1 MSGIALVVVVDDDDD
16 DDATS
21 IDPCLMSRI
30 TFNTV
35 SFGQHASTAAF
46 NVILEF
52 PVSSSSSSSSSFVP
66 AQVDESFFVVQ
77 VVVSSKVI
85 IMVGQSI

>member
-30 TFNTV
+30 TSNTV

-52 PVSSSSSSSSSFVP
+52 PVSSSSFVR

-85 IMVGQSI
+85 IMVGQSL

>member
-1 MSGIALVVVVDDDDD
+1 MSGIVLVVVVVVVDD

-30 TFNTV
+30 TSNTV

-52 PVSSSSSSSSSFVP
+52 PVSSSSFVR

-85 IMVGQSI
+85 IMVGESI

>member
-1 MSGIALVVVVDDDDD
+1 MSGIVLVVVVVFVDD

-30 TFNTV
+30 TSNTV

-52 PVSSSSSSSSSFVP
+52 PVSSSSFVR

-85 IMVGQSI
+85 IMVGESI

>member
-1 MSGIALVVVVDDDDD
+1 MSAIALVVVVDDDDD

-52 PVSSSSSSSSSFVP
+52 PVSSSSFVR

>member
-1 MSGIALVVVVDDDDD
+1 MSAIALVVVVDDDDD

-30 TFNTV
+30 TSNTV

-52 PVSSSSSSSSSFVP
+52 PLSSSFEP
-66 AQVDESFFVVQ
+66 AKVDESFFVVQ

>member
-1 MSGIALVVVVDDDDD
+1 MSGIALVVVVDDDD

-30 TFNTV
+30 TSNTV

-46 NVILEF
+46 KVILEF
-52 PVSSSSSSSSSFVP
+52 PVSSSSSFVR

-85 IMVGQSI
+85 IMVRQSI